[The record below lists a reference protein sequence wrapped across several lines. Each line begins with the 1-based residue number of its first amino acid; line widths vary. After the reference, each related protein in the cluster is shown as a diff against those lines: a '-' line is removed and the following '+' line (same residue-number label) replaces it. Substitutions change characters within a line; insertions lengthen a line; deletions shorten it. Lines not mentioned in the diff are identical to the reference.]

1 MLSFGRKKK
10 SSPALGTAPQ
20 EAPAPAPVISAPEPS
35 PEVIRQVEEEF
46 PEEDSALKREHFERL
61 YAGSPPAL
69 VYETFCEFVW
79 RENAGVGEVEM
90 LKDGSAGKRALEA
103 GMKKRNVGG
112 FEEEVI
118 KVLPAKLVEIRITD
132 GATAGG
138 LVLKARV
145 LFKPAGADGADCQV
159 IWTIWW
165 TPDSMLAGMMYTLML
180 KGFCNLALYRLEQKL
195 ANVELGAMVKQQ
207 EEQTAAADKEEEEE
221 MANEQLTD
229 TAALDGEMPKL
240 QWAARRQTGYEGNLT
255 SDQQQSLAQL
265 EDELRKGDPETWRL
279 CELHPDG
286 STRFMLRFLR
296 AECSGKQRKFNVE
309 LSKAR
314 LASTLRFRQEIDADG
329 MLTKAP
335 EEFATFTAQGN
346 ELAIPDREGR
356 LVVFSR
362 VGLMSVCIDTKLLTD
377 EQWKRSLACVSER
390 RMQVLRENSKR
401 IGHEVSAQVV
411 VYDVRGIGF
420 ASRKIIPFTKII
432 NETASKHY
440 PEFVDQII
448 VCFAPAI
455 FTTLFATIKGF
466 LDPITASK
474 VRVFGT
480 SKSEVDKMKLL
491 LRSFIDPSVLPK
503 EFGGDS
509 TTNVVGYPALYKG
522 ERFAVE

>member
-10 SSPALGTAPQ
+10 SSSALGVGAT
-20 EAPAPAPVISAPEPS
+20 PAQPVAVPVIPPEPS

-61 YAGSPPAL
+61 YVGSSPTL

-79 RENAGVGEVEM
+79 RENAGVGEVEI
-90 LKDGSAGKRALEA
+90 LKDGSTAGKRSLEV

-118 KVLPAKLVEIRITD
+118 KVLPAKQVEIRITD
-132 GATAGG
+132 GAAAGG
-138 LVLKARV
+138 LLLKARV
-145 LFKPAGADGADCQV
+145 LFKPAGSEGTDCQV

-180 KGFCNLALYRLEQKL
+180 KGFCSLALYRLEQKL
-195 ANVELGAMVKQQ
+195 ANVELSTMVQQ
-207 EEQTAAADKEEEEE
+207 QQEQTAAAEEEEE
-221 MANEQLTD
+221 TNEPETM
-229 TAALDGEMPKL
+229 ALDGEMPKL

-255 SDQQQSLAQL
+255 SEQQQALAQL
-265 EDELRKGDPETWRL
+265 EQELRKNDPETWRL

-286 STRFMLRFLR
+286 STRIMLRFLR
-296 AECSGKQRKFNVE
+296 AECSGKQRKFNVD
-309 LSKAR
+309 LSKVR
-314 LASTLRFRQEIDADG
+314 LASTLKFRQEIDADG

-335 EEFATFTAQGN
+335 EGFDVFTAQGN
-346 ELAIPDREGR
+346 EFAVPDREGR
-356 LVVFSR
+356 LAVFSR
-362 VGLMSVCIDTKLLTD
+362 VGLMSVCLDTKLLTD
-377 EQWKRSLACVSER
+377 EQWKRSLTCVSER

-401 IGHEVSAQVV
+401 IGYEVSAQVM

-420 ASRKIIPFTKII
+420 ASRKIIPFAKII
-432 NETASKHY
+432 NDTASKHY

-491 LRSFIDPSVLPK
+491 LRSLVDPNQLPK

-509 TTNVVGYPALYKG
+509 TTNVVGYPSLYKG
-522 ERFAVE
+522 EKFAVE